1 MKVYQQNSKRDISL
15 DIFRM
20 NQFAKCTSFNPSNLI
35 LSRKGLLVH
44 TERAA
49 SQAGWIWEEREFNV
63 PNQCPINWGWCR
75 NVIFGNFLPK

>member
-1 MKVYQQNSKRDISL
+1 
-15 DIFRM
+15 M